1 MGRLRSNL
9 LYGFLPIQIFHV
21 AHRNCR
27 IIRITN
33 DFIFNFFKTFN
44 AFFNQYLMNRRQGK
58 RIMNK
63 PQKFLFI
70 VCKPSPG
77 SAQSKSRTQNYRI
90 TDGLCR
96 LKGFFCCIGDKG
108 RRTGSPN
115 FSHNSLNSSLS
126 SACRMLSLPVPSS
139 SV

>member
-1 MGRLRSNL
+1 
-9 LYGFLPIQIFHV
+9 
-21 AHRNCR
+21 
-27 IIRITN
+27 
-33 DFIFNFFKTFN
+33 
-44 AFFNQYLMNRRQGK
+44 MNRRQGK

-108 RRTGSPN
+108 RQYRFFLIFRTI
-115 FSHNSLNSSLS
+115 SLNSSLS
-126 SACRMLSLPVPSS
+126 SAAGCFHFQFQAVLSDILSKLLFSRAALQDSVLSALRFRVLWRPELMADVLPYIPM
-139 SV
+139 

>member
-1 MGRLRSNL
+1 MDSYR
-9 LYGFLPIQIFHV
+9 IQIFHV

-108 RRTGSPN
+108 RQYR
-115 FSHNSLNSSLS
+115 LRAAV
-126 SACRMLSLPVPSS
+126 SAKEQSTSRVAMALAVL
-139 SV
+139 